1 MHPSEKRERVK
12 ILFKKD
18 ALGNWFIF
26 KRLLFFFLGTLALY
40 RFKSLYKTKITGS
53 EYVMKLPERNVLF
66 VSNHQTYFADVT
78 LMLLTIFNIK
88 NGLTDRL
95 GSVFTLF
102 NPKMRIY
109 FVAAR
114 ETMKSGILPRLFIK
128 AGGILIKRT
137 WREKGKSIRRDVD
150 HSDVHQIKE
159 ALRDGWVI
167 TFPQGTTTPYAKGR
181 KGTAVLIKQLQP
193 IVVPV
198 VIDGM
203 RRAFD
208 KKGLFLKKK
217 GTQITLDF
225 KPPLNLDYENQSSD
239 EILAEIMHAIEQ
251 DEYHQNRI
259 VKEKTKD

>member
-1 MHPSEKRERVK
+1 MK
-12 ILFKKD
+12 ILFRKD
-18 ALGNWFIF
+18 ALGNWFVI
-26 KRLLFFFLGTLALY
+26 KRLLFFTLGALALY
-40 RFKSLYKTKITGS
+40 RFKSLYKTQIKGS
-53 EYVMKLPERNVLF
+53 EYITKLPERNVLF

-88 NGLTDRL
+88 NGFRDKL
-95 GSVFTLF
+95 GSIFTLF

-109 FVAAR
+109 FIAAR
-114 ETMKSGILPRLFIK
+114 ETMKSGMLPRLFIR

-137 WREKGKSIRRDVD
+137 WREKGQSIRREVD
-150 HSDVHQIKE
+150 HDDVHRIKT

-198 VIDGM
+198 VVDGM

-217 GTQITLDF
+217 GTNISLRF
-225 KPPLNLDYENQSSD
+225 KAPLNLDYDKQNAD
-239 EILAEIMHAIEQ
+239 EILSEIMHAIEQ
-251 DEYHQNRI
+251 DEHHQKQV
-259 VKEKTKD
+259 VKENPED

>member
-1 MHPSEKRERVK
+1 M
-12 ILFKKD
+12 
-18 ALGNWFIF
+18 
-26 KRLLFFFLGTLALY
+26 
-40 RFKSLYKTKITGS
+40 YKTKITGS
-53 EYVMKLPERNVLF
+53 EYITKLPERNVLF

-88 NGLTDRL
+88 NGLTDKL

-109 FVAAR
+109 FIAAR
-114 ETMKSGILPRLFIK
+114 ETMKSGMLPRLFIR

-137 WREKGKSIRRDVD
+137 WREKGKSIRRDVEYD
-150 HSDVHQIKE
+150 DVHRIKA

-198 VIDGM
+198 VVDGM

-217 GTQITLDF
+217 GTDISINF
-225 KPPLNLDYENQSSD
+225 KPPLNLDYENQTAD
-239 EILAEIMHAIEQ
+239 EILADIMHAIEQ
-251 DEYHQNRI
+251 DEYHQKR
-259 VKEKTKD
+259 VVHEKDTD